1 MGQKP
6 KGGKDGRSELIPR
19 DEPGTE
25 ECSQR
30 ALRKGLK
37 TPPKHRAAPIPKA
50 KERPP
55 SKGRV
60 HKGRTQLKALFPHGV
75 CDYSRPGVGQQPP
88 DGTWQMF

>member
-30 ALRKGLK
+30 ALRKGIN

-60 HKGRTQLKALFPHGV
+60 HKGRTRGLI
-75 CDYSRPGVGQQPP
+75 
-88 DGTWQMF
+88 